1 MSMLIHLVATYFASV
16 VQGNKQ
22 IVFHLNQTDI
32 WQCQRLRQKELFT
45 FLAKSKMTAI
55 IINEVWIKVL
65 TIEELTIA
73 KQRSRDIL
81 SLSFTHLKHGQYAKK
96 KKDTVGVNDN
106 IYANK

>member
-1 MSMLIHLVATYFASV
+1 M
-16 VQGNKQ
+16 KQ
-22 IVFHLNQTDI
+22 CH
-32 WQCQRLRQKELFT
+32 RLDQKELFT
-45 FLAKSKMTAI
+45 FLIKSKITAI
-55 IINEVWIKVL
+55 IINEIWIKVL

-81 SLSFTHLKHGQYAKK
+81 SLSFTHLQHGQYAKK